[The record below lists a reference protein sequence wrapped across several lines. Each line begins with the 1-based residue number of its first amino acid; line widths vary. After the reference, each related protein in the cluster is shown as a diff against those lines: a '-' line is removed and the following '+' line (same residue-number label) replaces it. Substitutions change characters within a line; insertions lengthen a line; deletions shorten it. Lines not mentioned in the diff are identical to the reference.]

1 MSKKFIFIVV
11 IIVAV
16 LVFGIYQIFLKEKEE
31 TFASEKV
38 TRGTVVEEVSETGI
52 VKISEEA
59 NLGFKTTGRIEEI
72 YVEVG
77 DIVESGTALVKLETA
92 DILIQLEEAQ
102 ASLEYSQAKLA
113 KLLAGASETEIALAQ
128 AQVST
133 TQTALENARQNLE
146 DVKAEAE
153 EDLNQAYEDGL
164 NTLDDAEL
172 KIYNAFNTAD
182 LIQRTYFRS
191 NDQESIKVREKKSLI
206 EEELTQAEYYITLAG
221 NNSTNENIDA
231 ALSETKDSLDKTF
244 DALTVIRDTCDES
257 IYKNTVSDTNKTSL
271 DTEKTNIN
279 SARSDI
285 IDSQQTISS
294 TKLTNQSNVNTAQ
307 ASVSAAQRALEEA
320 EKNLA
325 KITAPPVQEDID
337 LDQAE
342 VKKAQSAKVLLENK
356 LKEATLRSPVDGQIV
371 KINKRVGETVQLTDS
386 VITLIPS
393 KPFEIETDIYE
404 EDIIRIKPGDPVD
417 ITLVAFP
424 DETFKGKVISIDPA
438 EKLIEGVVYYKVSI
452 GFEEEKEGLK
462 LGMTADIN
470 IVTNIKENVLSIPES
485 ALIKKDKK
493 TFVQVLKAGEIEE
506 REIQIGLEGS
516 NNLIE
521 VISGLEE
528 GEEIILQ

>member
-1 MSKKFIFIVV
+1 M
-11 IIVAV
+11 
-16 LVFGIYQIFLKEKEE
+16 
-31 TFASEKV
+31 
-38 TRGTVVEEVSETGI
+38 
-52 VKISEEA
+52 
-59 NLGFKTTGRIEEI
+59 
-72 YVEVG
+72 
-77 DIVESGTALVKLETA
+77 
-92 DILIQLEEAQ
+92 
-102 ASLEYSQAKLA
+102 
-113 KLLAGASETEIALAQ
+113 
-128 AQVST
+128 
-133 TQTALENARQNLE
+133 
-146 DVKAEAE
+146 
-153 EDLNQAYEDGL
+153 
-164 NTLDDAEL
+164 
-172 KIYNAFNTAD
+172 
-182 LIQRTYFRS
+182 
-191 NDQESIKVREKKSLI
+191 
-206 EEELTQAEYYITLAG
+206 
-221 NNSTNENIDA
+221 
-231 ALSETKDSLDKTF
+231 
-244 DALTVIRDTCDES
+244 
-257 IYKNTVSDTNKTSL
+257 
-271 DTEKTNIN
+271 
-279 SARSDI
+279 
-285 IDSQQTISS
+285 
-294 TKLTNQSNVNTAQ
+294 
-307 ASVSAAQRALEEA
+307 EEA

-325 KITAPPVQEDID
+325 KIISPPVQEDID
-337 LDQAE
+337 LCTAE

-404 EDIIRIKPGDPVD
+404 EDIIRIKPGDQVD

-438 EKLIEGVVYYKVSI
+438 EKLIEGIVYYKVSI

-516 NNLIE
+516 NDLIE